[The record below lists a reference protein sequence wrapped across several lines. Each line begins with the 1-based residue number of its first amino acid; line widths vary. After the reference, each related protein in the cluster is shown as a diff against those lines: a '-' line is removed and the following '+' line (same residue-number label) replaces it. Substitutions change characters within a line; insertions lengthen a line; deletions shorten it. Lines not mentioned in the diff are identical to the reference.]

1 MTRGHQPRT
10 TVRPLEKTEK
20 CRRENCGKKK
30 VCADCRDEY
39 GAQFTASN
47 YDLTDL
53 SAEERMLVF
62 IYAAGGD
69 PSEWLCEWH
78 TPTKFDIKD
87 VTRHG
92 DIIDERE
99 WKGFLFNFS
108 L

>member
-1 MTRGHQPRT
+1 
-10 TVRPLEKTEK
+10 
-20 CRRENCGKKK
+20 
-30 VCADCRDEY
+30 
-39 GAQFTASN
+39 
-47 YDLTDL
+47 
-53 SAEERMLVF
+53 MLVF

-87 VTRHG
+87 ATRHG